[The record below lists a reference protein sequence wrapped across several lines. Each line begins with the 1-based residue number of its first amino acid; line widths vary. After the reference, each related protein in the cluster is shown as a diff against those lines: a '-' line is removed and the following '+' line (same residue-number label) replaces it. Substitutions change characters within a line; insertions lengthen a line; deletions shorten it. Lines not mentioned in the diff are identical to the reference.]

1 MDPSESP
8 RHLCD
13 TNTFQPRVTASVR
26 ASGWSE
32 GSGRHLTLQV
42 EHQQL
47 PARVLVGP
55 VAEGQHGLL
64 QQVGGVDLLA
74 VVVVELAELAGY
86 ALLDGEPLAGR
97 VAVEQEHLQEPE
109 DGGGG
114 GSAASSPRRE
124 IN

>member
-1 MDPSESP
+1 M
-8 RHLCD
+8 
-13 TNTFQPRVTASVR
+13 
-26 ASGWSE
+26 G
-32 GSGRHLTLQV
+32 GSGERSLTLQV

-74 VVVVELAELAGY
+74 VVVVELAELAGD

-97 VAVEQEHLQEPE
+97 VAVEQEHLQEPD
-109 DGGGG
+109 DGGLAAQQVHRGG
-114 GSAASSPRRE
+114 KSSGVYLLSFSQEALRHF
-124 IN
+124 N